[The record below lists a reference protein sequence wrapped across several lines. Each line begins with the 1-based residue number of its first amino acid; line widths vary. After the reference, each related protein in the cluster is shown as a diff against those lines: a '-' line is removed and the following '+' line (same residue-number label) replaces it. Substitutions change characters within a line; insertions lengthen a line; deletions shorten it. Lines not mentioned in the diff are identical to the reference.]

1 MINKMTTKFM
11 FLRDAKRNP
20 VACIATNFDK
30 ETNKFTYQ
38 YSVVHSDD
46 QFDKERGRQIAE
58 GRLRSN
64 PILLVDSEDADQQY
78 AGSVGSVLSK
88 PSPSVSSILKK
99 SYFQDNHIC
108 PKLPEKSNM
117 ESIVRNLINSSS
129 PTKLKNAAKLWID
142 HKEKTR
148 FGIE

>member
-1 MINKMTTKFM
+1 MTTTTKFM
-11 FLRDAKRNP
+11 FLRDKNRNP

-64 PILLVDSEDADQQY
+64 PILLVDSEDADKQWL
-78 AGSVGSVLSK
+78 GHVGGGERSYLKFSE
-88 PSPSVSSILKK
+88 SLKK

-108 PKLPEKSNM
+108 PKLHEKSNM